1 MRAAAENRPDPDVV
15 LIARTDA
22 VAMLGFEEAV
32 ERVNRALAA
41 GADMAFIEAP
51 QTLEEGAAVP
61 QRVDGPC
68 LLNVVVAGKT
78 PEVSLA
84 QAAELGYRLA
94 IVPVL
99 LLNAVI
105 AAGDAALA
113 GLRDTGGHPAAVP
126 PIPVEEIFSRAGA
139 GAWDEVR
146 SRYDAG

>member
-1 MRAAAENRPDPDVV
+1 M
-15 LIARTDA
+15 
-22 VAMLGFEEAV
+22 
-32 ERVNRALAA
+32 
-41 GADMAFIEAP
+41 
-51 QTLEEGAAVP
+51 P

-84 QAAELGYRLA
+84 QAAELGYRLV

-113 GLRDTGGHPAAVP
+113 GLSDT
-126 PIPVEEIFSRAGA
+126 